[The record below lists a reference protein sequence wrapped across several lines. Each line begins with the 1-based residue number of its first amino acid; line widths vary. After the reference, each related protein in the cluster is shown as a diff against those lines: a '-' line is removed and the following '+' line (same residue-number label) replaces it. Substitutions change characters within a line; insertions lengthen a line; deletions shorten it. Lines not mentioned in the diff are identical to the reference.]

1 MKIKK
6 TAYPHPVLAEFND
19 DYTNSSF
26 KATLIEVTPQ
36 NEGIVEFKVKFELN
50 NTRLQE
56 LINNHEAIF
65 VTHIECAS
73 SMYRN
78 AFTTTNRE
86 IIFCIPQK
94 KLTKQ
99 VDVSFMVV
107 ANTII
112 IDYENELLN
121 EDYNGVALTF
131 KKGMYLA
138 VDPGVSLPI
147 EKDPIV
153 PAKSIFNLRAS
164 EEENPEPYELSFG
177 NGIIDIYL
185 PPNVYD
191 QISDIQRYEQVNPLL
206 ITMYYLPALIDA
218 LTYICE
224 VEQGNSEDLVQD
236 SEWYN
241 SILYQLDQLQIEP
254 KKINETGASV
264 IAHKIL
270 KDVVNEA
277 LNSLGDLLVS
287 E

>member
-1 MKIKK
+1 MKIKQ

-19 DYTNSSF
+19 DYINSSF
-26 KATLIEVTPQ
+26 KGTLIEVIPR
-36 NEGIVEFKVKFELN
+36 NEGIVEFSVKFELN
-50 NTRLQE
+50 NARLEE
-56 LINNHEAIF
+56 LIYNQEARF
-65 VTHIECAS
+65 VTHIECAA
-73 SMYRN
+73 SMYRD
-78 AFTTTNRE
+78 AFTTTNKE
-86 IIFCIPQK
+86 LIFSIPQK

-107 ANTII
+107 SNTTI
-112 IDYENELLN
+112 IDYENELLH
-121 EDYNGVALTF
+121 EDYRGVTLSF
-131 KKGMYLA
+131 KKGAYLA

-153 PAKSIFNLRAS
+153 PKKSIFNLRAS
-164 EEENPEPYELSFG
+164 EEEKPEPYEISFG

-224 VEQGNSEDLVQD
+224 VEQESSENPVQD
-236 SEWYN
+236 SEWY
-241 SILYQLDQLQIEP
+241 SSVSYQLDQLQIEA
-254 KKINETGASV
+254 KEINNIGASV

-270 KDVVNEA
+270 KNVVNEA
-277 LNSLGDLLVS
+277 LNSLSDFFVN

>member
-1 MKIKK
+1 MKIKQ

-19 DYTNSSF
+19 DYTNSTF

-50 NTRLQE
+50 NSRLQG
-56 LINNHEAIF
+56 LIDNHEAIF
-65 VTHIECAS
+65 VTHIECTA
-73 SMYRN
+73 SMYRE
-78 AFTTTNRE
+78 AFSTTSRE
-86 IIFCIPQK
+86 FSFCIPQK
-94 KLTKQ
+94 KLSKL

-107 ANTII
+107 ANSTIF
-112 IDYENELLN
+112 DYKNELLH
-121 EDYNGVALTF
+121 EDYNGVTLTF

-138 VDPGVSLPI
+138 VAPGVALPI

-153 PAKSIFNLRAS
+153 PTKSIFNLRAS
-164 EEENPEPYELSFG
+164 EGENPEPYEISFG
-177 NGIIDIYL
+177 SGTIDIYL
-185 PPNVYD
+185 QPNVFE
-191 QISDIQRYEQVNPLL
+191 QISYIQRYEQVNALL

-224 VEQGNSEDLVQD
+224 VEQGNSDDPVQD

-241 SILYQLDQLQIEP
+241 SILFQLNQFQIDP
-254 KKINETGASV
+254 KTINETGASV

-270 KDVVNEA
+270 GNVVNEA
-277 LNSLGDLLVS
+277 LNSLSALLDS